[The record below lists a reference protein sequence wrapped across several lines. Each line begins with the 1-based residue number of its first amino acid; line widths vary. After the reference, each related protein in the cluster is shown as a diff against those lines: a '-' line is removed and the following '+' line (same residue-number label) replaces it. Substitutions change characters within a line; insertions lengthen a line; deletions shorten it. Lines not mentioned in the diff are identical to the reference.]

1 MKRPTTVTDILNS
14 VEFELIQHTLSQGD
28 VASGIQQLRT
38 YQAKARGEL
47 FGQDRLP
54 ALGEVADVQ
63 FHANEMAATL
73 LQVMHLRLEAM
84 HQELQQAT
92 FLKQHQWVDR
102 PPSERGEEA
111 LRSPS
116 VAGWPVRMAPENLA
130 TSDSLDNALDALQKH
145 PVAEIG
151 MELQRSQIPLLGGM
165 VNWLRRV
172 LHELVLFY
180 VNRAVRQQAESHEL
194 YGALLQ
200 QLTASQQ
207 AQAAEIAAL
216 RAQLQALTSRGS
228 PPVGD
233 LPAGDLPK

>member
-1 MKRPTTVTDILNS
+1 
-14 VEFELIQHTLSQGD
+14 
-28 VASGIQQLRT
+28 
-38 YQAKARGEL
+38 
-47 FGQDRLP
+47 
-54 ALGEVADVQ
+54 
-63 FHANEMAATL
+63 
-73 LQVMHLRLEAM
+73 
-84 HQELQQAT
+84 
-92 FLKQHQWVDR
+92 
-102 PPSERGEEA
+102 
-111 LRSPS
+111 
-116 VAGWPVRMAPENLA
+116 MAPENLA

-216 RAQLQALTSRGS
+216 RAQLQALTPRGS

>member
-1 MKRPTTVTDILNS
+1 MKRPMTVADILNS

-73 LQVMHLRLEAM
+73 LQVMNLRLEAM

-92 FLKQHQWVDR
+92 FLKQHRWMDP
-102 PPSERGEEA
+102 PPSEMGEKS
-111 LRSPS
+111 LHSQN
-116 VAGWPVRMAPENLA
+116 VAGWPVLTAQQNLVA
-130 TSDSLDNALDALQKH
+130 SDSLDNALDALQKH
-145 PVAEIG
+145 PVAEFG
-151 MELQRSQIPLLGGM
+151 MEVQRSQIPVFGGM

-180 VNRAVRQQAESHEL
+180 VNRAVRQQAETHQL

-200 QLTASQQ
+200 QLVAAQQ
-207 AQAAEIAAL
+207 VQAAEIAAL
-216 RAQLQALTSRGS
+216 RVQLQELTSQGS
-228 PPVGD
+228 
-233 LPAGDLPK
+233 LPAGDLPE